1 MAYASM
7 KGEELK
13 QELRDRNISPNGKN
27 EIMVNKL
34 ELDDRIKQFRQGD
47 EPLDDVKIED
57 LEAYKEKGLKKIAE
71 EFNRGS
77 KIINVSGGKVIFMQ
91 RIFNYINNLE
101 QPKTQKTKVD
111 NREKVMEFIKENF
124 SKSDIKTYKDV
135 TKTAKL
141 AEFLE
146 KQEELLKESNNSF
159 VNQCASIIK
168 MIGDES
174 LSLISDDDTEAA
186 TKILISDVNKLII
199 I

>member
-47 EPLDDVKIED
+47 EPLDDVKMED